1 MELALPRLALA
12 LAGMTLALHANGAQ
26 GAQIVTLQDAIDIAL
41 ERNDQVREAQV
52 SVGLADVDVE
62 EARKQFL
69 PTLSLNA
76 GGTHNFGRGIPATG
90 ESPLGFVDKSAS
102 VNLSSGLTLFNGFH
116 DLATVHRA
124 KRAYG
129 ASQSDLRF
137 TEQTVIFTVVENFV
151 ALMER
156 QDELRV
162 ERDNLAAQVKLEQQ
176 IQLYV
181 DAGAREVAVLYQQQA
196 NVAAARLAVVQ
207 GQNAVESG
215 QVDVMHTLQLDPAET
230 YEFEAPPFNKDN
242 FGDSPELASLVRLAL
257 DQRPDLKAEQA
268 RLEAAKQDVR
278 VADSAFWPTL
288 SLNADYGGLYSS
300 LLPSGVGEQLGQQRV
315 GTLSL
320 NLSIPLIDR
329 GNALDASHR
338 AQLNLRSAAIKLDA
352 AREEVGLQIR
362 RVYQDYAAARE
373 RFSVAQIQEQSAQ
386 RAIETSEERFRSGVT
401 SLVEVTQARSIYL
414 QAALAL
420 VAARANLLLQRL
432 SMKYYVGDF
441 GREKPVYD

>member
-1 MELALPRLALA
+1 
-12 LAGMTLALHANGAQ
+12 
-26 GAQIVTLQDAIDIAL
+26 
-41 ERNDQVREAQV
+41 
-52 SVGLADVDVE
+52 
-62 EARKQFL
+62 
-69 PTLSLNA
+69 
-76 GGTHNFGRGIPATG
+76 
-90 ESPLGFVDKSAS
+90 
-102 VNLSSGLTLFNGFH
+102 
-116 DLATVHRA
+116 
-124 KRAYG
+124 
-129 ASQSDLRF
+129 
-137 TEQTVIFTVVENFV
+137 
-151 ALMER
+151 
-156 QDELRV
+156 V